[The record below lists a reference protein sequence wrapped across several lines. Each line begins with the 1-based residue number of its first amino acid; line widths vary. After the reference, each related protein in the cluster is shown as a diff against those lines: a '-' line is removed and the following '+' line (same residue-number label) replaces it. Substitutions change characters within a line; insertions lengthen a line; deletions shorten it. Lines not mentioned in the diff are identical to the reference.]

1 MSGKDAEKSRTVR
14 VRAVVDIKLPCTTDE
29 LNHLLTLEHSEA
41 AWGETVAVLM
51 GLVDP
56 ARRKQAV
63 LLDADCEIESWR
75 EV

>member
-1 MSGKDAEKSRTVR
+1 MSEKDDEKSRTVR
-14 VRAVVDIKLPCTTDE
+14 VRAVLDVNLPCTRDE
-29 LNHLLTLEHSEA
+29 LSRLLTLEHSEA

-56 ARRKQAV
+56 SRRKQAV